1 MNKTVIPAMSR
12 ALFDS
17 DLISTRLILGVAEM
31 LWAIM
36 LIWPGDTFSRPTYH
50 LMSHVMR
57 EEAWALVFLLSSI
70 TQIAIVV
77 QETFHTP
84 FARYFAGW
92 NAVLWAFTV
101 VSMVFSVYPP
111 PAAIAGEITLAA
123 AALWIFVR
131 PYLIME
137 GLARARTR
145 RA

>member
-1 MNKTVIPAMSR
+1 MNKTVIPALSR

-17 DLISTRLILGVAEM
+17 DLVSTRLILGIAEM

-36 LIWPGDTFSRPTYH
+36 LIWPGETFSRPTYH
-50 LMSHVMR
+50 IMSHVML
-57 EEAWALVFLLSSI
+57 EEAWAFVFMLSAI

-92 NAVLWAFTV
+92 NAGLWMFIV
-101 VSMVFSVYPP
+101 VSMIFSVYPP

-131 PYLIME
+131 PYIIME
-137 GLARARTR
+137 GIYRARARRT
-145 RA
+145 